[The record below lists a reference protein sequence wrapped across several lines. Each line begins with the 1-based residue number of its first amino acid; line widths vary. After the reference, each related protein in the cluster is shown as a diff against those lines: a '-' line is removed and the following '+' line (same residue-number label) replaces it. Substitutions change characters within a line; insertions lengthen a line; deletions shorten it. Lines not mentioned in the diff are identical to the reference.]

1 MANTLPEEITR
12 WRREQR
18 AALLAQ
24 RMAVPAD
31 QRRLW
36 GRAITNLLL
45 GRFPV
50 LEQSVVGFYWPFK
63 GEFDPRFAIH
73 ELRAAGVRVAL
84 PVVLHKNAPLEFR
97 AWWPGVPTSKGVFD
111 LPVPDGTDVLRPT
124 ALLIPPV
131 GFDALGYRLGYGGG
145 YFDRTL
151 AVMQPAPLKIA
162 VGFELS
168 RIATIRPQPHDI
180 AMDFVVTEAGVY
192 RTTAHGLVLTTGTT

>member
-1 MANTLPEEITR
+1 MVDTLPEETTR

-31 QRRLW
+31 QRRRW
-36 GRAITNLLL
+36 GKAITNLLL

-50 LEQSVVGFYWPFK
+50 LKQSVVGFYWPFK

-73 ELRAAGVRVAL
+73 ELRAAGARVAL
-84 PVVLHKNAPLEFR
+84 PVVLQKNAPLEFR
-97 AWWPGVPTSKGVFD
+97 AWWPGVATSMGVFD

-131 GFDALGYRLGYGGG
+131 GFDTLGYRLGYGGG

-192 RTTAHGLVLTTGTT
+192 RATAHGLVLTNGTS